1 MTIVKHVIKEITS
14 EETLAIRHKV
24 MWPNKSIDY
33 IRIPNDSTGS
43 HYGLFLN
50 DKLISVISLFIQDN
64 SAQFRKFATLS
75 KYQGIGF
82 GSVLLR
88 EIIEIVKRDKLSKIW
103 CNARIDKSN
112 FYTKFGLNH
121 TDIQFQRG
129 GIDYVIMEK
138 TLF

>member
-1 MTIVKHVIKEITS
+1 MTLVKHVIKEITS

-24 MWPNKSIDY
+24 MWPNKSKDY
-33 IRIPNDSTGS
+33 VRIPNDSTGS

-50 DKLISVISLFIQDN
+50 DKLISVISLFINDN
-64 SAQFRKFATLS
+64 SAQFRKFATLTD
-75 KYQGIGF
+75 YQGNGF

-88 EIIEIVKRDKLSKIW
+88 KVIEIVKHDKVPKLW
-103 CNARIDKSN
+103 CNARIDKSE
-112 FYTKFGLNH
+112 FYTKFGLKY
-121 TDIQFQRG
+121 TDIQFQRS